1 MSINF
6 VRKMEKEKREIQDQ
20 WDGWIVEPRN

>member
-1 MSINF
+1 MSIDF
-6 VRKMEKEKREIQDQ
+6 VRIMEKEKREIQDQ